1 VTDAALQSRIEKAVA
16 KSVPVIWSNLE
27 EKDEIARTLEGESQ
41 PAE

>member
-1 VTDAALQSRIEKAVA
+1 
-16 KSVPVIWSNLE
+16 PVIWSNLE